1 MDKTDGSLSKKKK
14 KKKGN
19 TSWVVLVI
27 TMTFVISISMSFVT
41 NSLTENLNL
50 AFAVVILLCIIAVGI
65 VFDIIGI
72 AVTAADETPFHA
84 LASKKKKGAKAAI
97 RLIRNAEKVSSFCN
111 DVVGDIAGIIS
122 GSTAAVIVI
131 YIVNA
136 FRIKSDIVPGMIITA
151 LVASLT
157 VGGKAVGK
165 SFAMK
170 KSYHIVRFTANVLS
184 LFGFG
189 KK

>member
-1 MDKTDGSLSKKKK
+1 MDKTDGSMCKKKK
-14 KKKGN
+14 KKKSN
-19 TSWVVLVI
+19 ASWIALVV
-27 TMTFVISISMSFVT
+27 TMTFVISITMSFVT
-41 NSLTENLNL
+41 NSLTENLNIV
-50 AFAVVILLCIIAVGI
+50 FAGLILLSIIAVGI

-122 GSTAAVIVI
+122 GSTSAVIVI

-136 FRIKSDIVPGMIITA
+136 FHTKSDIVPGMIVTA
-151 LVASLT
+151 LVAALT
-157 VGGKAVGK
+157 VGGKAMGK
-165 SFAMK
+165 SLAIK
-170 KSYHIVRFTANVLS
+170 KSYYIVHFAANVLS

>member
-1 MDKTDGSLSKKKK
+1 
-14 KKKGN
+14 
-19 TSWVVLVI
+19 
-27 TMTFVISISMSFVT
+27 MTFVISITMSLVT
-41 NSLTENLNL
+41 NSLTEKLNIV
-50 AFAVVILLCIIAVGI
+50 FAGVILLSIILIGI
-65 VFDIIGI
+65 LFDVVGI

-84 LASKKKKGAKAAI
+84 LASKKKKGARAAI

-122 GSTAAVIVI
+122 GSTSAVIVI
-131 YIVNA
+131 YVVNA
-136 FRIKSDIVPGMIITA
+136 LETNSDIIPGAIITA
-151 LVASLT
+151 IVAALT

-165 SFAMK
+165 SFAINE
-170 KSYHIVRFTANVLS
+170 SYHIVRLAANILS